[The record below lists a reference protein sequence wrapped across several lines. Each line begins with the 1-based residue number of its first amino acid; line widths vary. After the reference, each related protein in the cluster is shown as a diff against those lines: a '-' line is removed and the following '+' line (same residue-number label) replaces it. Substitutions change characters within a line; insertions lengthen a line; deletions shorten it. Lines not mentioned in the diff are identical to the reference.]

1 MPDPV
6 EFTGE
11 RFLPECTGEIW
22 VEHWHR
28 YLFAAPFVAGRDV
41 LDAACGEGY
50 GSAWLARTARSVT
63 GLDIDVPTVRQA
75 RDTYPARNVRFEV
88 GSVAAM
94 PFGDASFDCA
104 VSFETL
110 EHIAEQEAMLGELRR
125 VLRPDG
131 LLIISTPNRP
141 EYSDRRGFHN
151 EFHVREL
158 DEGEFHALIGRYFAH
173 QRWFGQKLLFNS
185 GVWPLGGPSV
195 AKGEWT
201 AIGEAS
207 HRLPV
212 PMYFIALASAS
223 PQSIPA
229 GAQSLLADPDEAIYR
244 EYEQTVSRGA
254 TLEQLVRE
262 REALVTERDR
272 QLLARNDQVVHLES
286 LLAQREQIIEE
297 RDRQLAAQSVRAAS
311 MEQLISQ
318 RDRELQDRN
327 RRLDEIGRRASTLEA
342 LVTVRERI
350 IVERDAELA
359 AINARI
365 DRVERLVVQ
374 RDGELAATN
383 ARMAEAERLIA
394 HRESVVV
401 ERDRQLEATNQ
412 RAAALESLLVDRER
426 LIVERDAELAAARVS
441 AAAEMARTAENIAA
455 LEAAK
460 RNLQLEVIRRGGLR
474 WWLALPLVRLRRA
487 LHLGTAPSE
496 GREA

>member
-28 YLFAAPFVAGRDV
+28 YLFAARFVAGKDV

-50 GSAWLARTARSVT
+50 GSAWLARTARSVA
-63 GLDIDVPTVRQA
+63 GLDIDEPTVRQA
-75 RDTYPARNVRFEV
+75 RERYRAPNVRFEV

-94 PFGDASFDCA
+94 PFADASFDCV

-141 EYSDRRGFHN
+141 EYSDRRDFHN
-151 EFHVREL
+151 EFHLSEL
-158 DEGEFHALIGRYFAH
+158 DEAEFHALIGRYFPH
-173 QRWFGQKLLFNS
+173 QQWFGQKLLFNS
-185 GVWPLGGPSV
+185 GVWPLGPSR
-195 AKGEWT
+195 AGAEWA
-201 AIGEAS
+201 AIGDESSRMPA
-207 HRLPV
+207 

-223 PQSIPA
+223 PPSIPD
-229 GAQSLLADPDEAIYR
+229 GVQSLLADPDEAIYR

-254 TLEQLVRE
+254 MLEQLVRE

-272 QLLARNDQVVHLES
+272 QLVDRNAQVAHLEA
-286 LLAQREQIIEE
+286 LLAERERIIEE
-297 RDRQLAAQSVRAAS
+297 RDRQLAAQSARAVS
-311 MEQLISQ
+311 MEQVISH
-318 RDRELQDRN
+318 RDQELQDRN
-327 RRLDEIGRRASTLEA
+327 RRLDEIGRRASTLET
-342 LVTVRERI
+342 LVTERERV

-359 AINARI
+359 AI
-365 DRVERLVVQ
+365 
-374 RDGELAATN
+374 N

-394 HRESVVV
+394 HRESIVV

-412 RAAALESLLVDRER
+412 RAATLESLLVDRER
-426 LIVERDAELAAARVS
+426 LIVERDAELAATRVK
-441 AAAEMARTAENIAA
+441 MADDIAA

-460 RNLQLEVIRRGGLR
+460 RSLQSEVTRRGGLR
-474 WWLALPLVRLRRA
+474 WWLALPFVRLRRA
-487 LHLGTAPSE
+487 LHLGASRSE